1 MGRIGS
7 GITEASSTSYE
18 ITFTYRGE
26 RCRERI
32 KIIPSPTNRRRV
44 ENHLGAIKHAIENGT
59 FNYAVT
65 FPDSPRRFKFCPELR
80 PDKTLEAWL
89 EKWLEGKKKQLKS
102 STYANY
108 VKISNEISNHFVNK
122 PIIDL
127 KRSDI
132 RAWLQTKNVGNKRL
146 ANIQSMLR
154 TALQDAVEEEL
165 IEHNPLYGWKY
176 TNKEAI
182 KKSDDVDPFTQE
194 EQALILENLQGQ
206 YKNMFQFFFW
216 TGLRTSELVA
226 LTWDD
231 IDFIK
236 STARIN
242 KAFTI
247 ASEESEP
254 PKTRAG
260 NRVIKLLPPAMEAI
274 MQQKQYTALKNKEV
288 FQNAETGERWN
299 GDRMI
304 RYVWE
309 RALKKAKVRYR
320 RPYQTRHTYASMM
333 LTAGEHPMWV
343 ADQMGHADKT
353 MIGRVYG
360 RFIPNQMIDSGQ
372 KAVAMFAQ
380 NAGIKAG
387 KSTQS
392 TP

>member
-1 MGRIGS
+1 MGRIGT
-7 GITEASSTSYE
+7 GIVEASSTSYE

-44 ENHLGAIKHAIENGT
+44 ENHLGAIKDAIDKGT

-80 PDKTLEAWL
+80 PDRTLEAWL
-89 EKWLEGKKKQLKS
+89 ETWLEGRKKQLKA
-102 STYANY
+102 STHSNY
-108 VKISNEISNHFVNK
+108 EKMIRQICAEFINK
-122 PIIDL
+122 PLADL
-127 KRSDI
+127 KRADI
-132 RAWLQTKNVGNKRL
+132 RTWLQSKNVSNKRL
-146 ANIQSMLR
+146 SNIQSMLR
-154 TALQDAVEEEL
+154 TALQDAVDDEI
-165 IEHNPLYGWKY
+165 IEINPLYGWKY
-176 TNKEAI
+176 TNKEAV
-182 KKSDDVDPFTQE
+182 KKLDDIDPFSME
-194 EQALILENLQGQ
+194 EQKAILGALDGQ

-231 IDFIK
+231 IDFYK
-236 STARIN
+236 NTVRIN
-242 KAFTI
+242 KAITI
-247 ASEESEP
+247 ASDDNEA
-254 PKTRAG
+254 PKTKAG
-260 NRVIKLLPPAMEAI
+260 NRTVKLLPPALEAI
-274 MQQKQYTALKNKEV
+274 TNQKQFTALKNKEV
-288 FQNAETGERWN
+288 FQNPETGERWN

-304 RYVWE
+304 RYAWE
-309 RALKKAKVRYR
+309 RALKKTKVRYR

-343 ADQMGHADKT
+343 AEQMGHADKT

-360 RFIPNQMIDSGQ
+360 RYIPNDMHDAGQ
-372 KAVAMFAQ
+372 KAVLMFSE